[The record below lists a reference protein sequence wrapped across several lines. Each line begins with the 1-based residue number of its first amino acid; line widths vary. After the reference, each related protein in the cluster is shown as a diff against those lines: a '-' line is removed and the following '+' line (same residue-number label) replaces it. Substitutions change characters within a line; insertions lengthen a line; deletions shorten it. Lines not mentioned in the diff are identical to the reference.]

1 MVKVYEYKF
10 AFADY
15 ITFLLFIMVYV
26 LILFV
31 IKGINRN
38 VRINEWK
45 KGMERVRNRIIN
57 LSVIFGG
64 LMMLVIFG
72 VEIRDYF
79 CFYLPYKQNKYS
91 VVEGNVQDFYT
102 DSLNES
108 FKVGEVDF
116 FYRGYDGQTG
126 YHTPKADGGYIRE
139 NDQHVIIEYIES
151 DFIGNIIVGVWIER
165 EEQKSPNDNIEE

>member
-10 AFADY
+10 VLTDY
-15 ITFLLFIMVYV
+15 MMPLIFIMAYA
-26 LILFV
+26 LILFF
-31 IKGINRN
+31 IKGTNRN
-38 VRINEWK
+38 VRINQWK
-45 KGMERVRNRIIN
+45 RGMERVRNRIIN
-57 LSVIFGG
+57 FLVIFGG
-64 LMMLVIFG
+64 LMLLVILG

-79 CFYLPYKQNKYS
+79 CFYLPYKQNKYN

-108 FKVGEVDF
+108 FKVRGVDF

-151 DFIGNIIVGVWIER
+151 DFIGNIIVGVWIEK
-165 EEQKSPNDNIEE
+165 ESK